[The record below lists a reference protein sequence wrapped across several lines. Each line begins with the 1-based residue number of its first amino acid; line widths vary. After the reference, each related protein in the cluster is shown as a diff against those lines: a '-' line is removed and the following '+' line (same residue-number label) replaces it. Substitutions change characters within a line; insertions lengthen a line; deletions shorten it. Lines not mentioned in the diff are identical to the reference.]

1 MQEHLTLFLI
11 KEESK
16 WSDEDVDSQAGK
28 REENLLKNIF
38 KEDLMDIVICV
49 HVFEEFSLEENKE
62 RIGSYRSF

>member
-28 REENLLKNIF
+28 REENLLKNRF
-38 KEDLMDIVICV
+38 NEDLTDMLSACMY
-49 HVFEEFSLEENKE
+49 LENFVREKQ
-62 RIGSYRSF
+62 GSDLILLI